1 VPAIDIRIVPAA
13 AFGVACCDVLLEAA
27 ARFERPSV
35 GLATGATPVALY
47 EELRARAEAGR
58 GDVRGW
64 RPFAIDEYV
73 CAREDPCANR
83 AFFERHWA
91 TIPGAPPVLQFDP
104 EVASLE
110 AEQQRFHEL
119 VAAAGGLAV
128 AVLGIGMNGHLAF
141 NEPGSGRESRTRV
154 VALSPESRLS
164 AARCFGETPTHGL
177 TLGLGE
183 LLGAP
188 RVVLLANGVAKA
200 GVVARALQQ
209 PVGDDCPA
217 SFVREHPAAVVVLD
231 EDAAG
236 LLR

>member
-1 VPAIDIRIVPAA
+1 MPAG
-13 AFGVACCDVLLEAA
+13 AFGAACCDALLEAA

-47 EELRARAEAGR
+47 AELRERAAAGR
-58 GDVRGW
+58 VDIRSW

-91 TIPGAPPVLQFDP
+91 TIPGAPPVVQFEL
-104 EVASLE
+104 EVASLKAE
-110 AEQQRFHEL
+110 AQRFHEL

-154 VALSPESRLS
+154 VALSPGSRLS
-164 AARCFGETPTHGL
+164 ATRCFNEAPTHGL
-177 TLGLGE
+177 TLGLAE
-183 LLGAP
+183 LLGASHL
-188 RVVLLANGVAKA
+188 VLLANGAAKA
-200 GVVARALQQ
+200 EVVARAFEQR
-209 PVGDDCPA
+209 VGNDCPA

-231 EDAAG
+231 EDAAAA
-236 LLR
+236 LLG